1 MATSAITIEELTGKK
16 RRLYLIGGGLPLKGA
31 AFTSA
36 TVVSTSWNNGNPE
49 ATQQVLT
56 AQELPSDWQGVWR
69 TPQLLTAPCV
79 FDDPEGHHQIGLAF
93 ELKQVVDNMRLA
105 GQLLRVT
112 WVNEIQ
118 RLNVDGTSG
127 QLDSHKEVRLGR
139 LVEFD
144 AKYSTLDEIQW
155 SATFEWTSRGGQ
167 SQKSV
172 EFRGEDLIAATRD
185 AMQKQ
190 DAVSKAVSEA
200 RLRALQAD
208 GFRRKNYANQFTLGQ
223 LEQVANAPLDIVDS
237 FATAANSVS
246 NRMQKLGDIILQVRD
261 IPAALAGKAFDVAT
275 GAVGTATSFC
285 DRISQKGPEQQVAG
299 SKLSTLTRTASYFS
313 GVQTQA
319 QLMEASNNT
328 LAQQARRRR
337 SMLAGTSNAPANYP
351 KSGDV
356 MTVHLPRDGET
367 MSSIADKYY
376 KADLGAELSKANGLP
391 AYTVKPPRRMALII
405 PTRSVLESRAVD
417 AT

>member
-1 MATSAITIEELTGKK
+1 MATSAITIEETTGQK

-36 TVVSTSWNNGNPE
+36 TVVSTTWNNGNPE

-56 AQELPSDWQGVWR
+56 PQELPSDWQGVWR
-69 TPQLLTAPCV
+69 TPQLLGSPCIL
-79 FDDPEGHHQIGLAF
+79 DDPEGHHLIGLAF
-93 ELKQVVDNMRLA
+93 ELKEVVDSFRLA
-105 GQLLRVT
+105 AQLLRVT
-112 WVNEIQ
+112 WTNEIQ
-118 RLNVDGTSG
+118 RLNVDGTTG

-139 LVEFD
+139 LTEFD
-144 AKYSTLDEIQW
+144 AKYSNLDEIQW
-155 SATFEWTSRGGQ
+155 DATFEWVSRGGQ

-208 GFRRKNYANQFTLGQ
+208 GFRRKNYADQFTLGQ
-223 LEQVANAPLDIVDS
+223 LEQVATAPLAIVDS
-237 FATAANSVS
+237 FANAANGVS

-275 GAVGTATSFC
+275 GAVATATSFC
-285 DRISQKGPEQQVAG
+285 DQISQKGPEQQIAG

-313 GVQTQA
+313 GAQTQA
-319 QLMEASNNT
+319 QRMEASNNT

-337 SMLAGTSNAPANYP
+337 SLLAGMSGAPANNP
-351 KSGDV
+351 KAGDV
-356 MTVHLPRDGET
+356 MTVHIPRDGET

-417 AT
+417 ST